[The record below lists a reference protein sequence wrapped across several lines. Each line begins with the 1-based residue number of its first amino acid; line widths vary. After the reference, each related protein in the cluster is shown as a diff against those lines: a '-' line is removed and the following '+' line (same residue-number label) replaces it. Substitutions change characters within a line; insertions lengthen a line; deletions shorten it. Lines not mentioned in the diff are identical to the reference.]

1 MIIPVLRYREGLKA
15 IEWLCEAFGFEK
27 HAVYAD
33 GETVMHAELALAGG
47 MIMLGSAVETEF
59 GRMMKQ
65 PDEIG
70 GFVTQSIYVVVPD
83 PDAVHDRAKASGA
96 KIERALVDQDYGGR
110 DFACRDLEGHLWSF
124 GTYDPRRK

>member
-1 MIIPVLRYREGLKA
+1 MRYREALKA
-15 IEWLCEAFGFEK
+15 IDWLGEAFGFET

-33 GETVMHAELALAGG
+33 GEIVMHAELSLAGG
-47 MIMLGSAVETEF
+47 MIMLGSMVETDL

-83 PDAVHDRAKASGA
+83 PDAVYERAKGSGA
-96 KIERALVDQDYGGR
+96 KIDREPVDQAYGGR

-124 GTYDPRRK
+124 GNYDPRRE